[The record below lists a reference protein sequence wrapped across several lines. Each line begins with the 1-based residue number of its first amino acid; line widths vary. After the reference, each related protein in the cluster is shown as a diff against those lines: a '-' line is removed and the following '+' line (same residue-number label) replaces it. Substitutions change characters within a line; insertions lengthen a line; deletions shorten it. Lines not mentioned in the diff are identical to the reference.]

1 MSSYLPYIIVAGIGV
16 IFFIICMIL
25 FSGNKAEKNHQ
36 KQEKAEQQS
45 LAQKR
50 AEEKAAW
57 AQIEALNDEREAKR
71 RTSHSQTAPV
81 SRISTVTVRERA
93 ENPDE
98 TAFVTTKGEAV
109 RRNGQIVY
117 EEAPQKNRKK
127 KENFD
132 ATRVLSRDE
141 IIEAMDKVDK
151 EEAAAYKAE
160 TEEAKKK
167 REEEAAREATQE
179 EAQRKAA
186 EKEMIRQREE
196 ATRKRR
202 AAAAAQ
208 HARLVSDEEPED
220 TTLAQMAAVVS
231 KDLAEKD
238 QPAGKNAPAGDAD
251 ATTVIPAAA
260 VTAAAAAASGTAAAA
275 AATAATAAA
284 AAPVTDQTT
293 VVRTAAAVRK
303 GAAAVHTAPADE
315 GEGSALSDKTQIMKP
330 IKTQKHDTAP
340 GTLGDET
347 RRMQPL
353 QVDTAAK
360 DTEGRTAPAAAPASA
375 HTRQENSRGRNK
387 SPWGNDLQP
396 GTSSTKQGQES
407 IWAKDAAA
415 NSTVVR
421 DCAYHFLGQY
431 GIAGDAFQQHVKNIT
446 AAAFNRLGCRTDDER
461 ERAVAPLL
469 VQEALQNV
477 QKTYAAQP
485 EDYVAT
491 MALRA
496 FEDIVRC
503 PVASTRHLVAMDAL
517 KVMPYLGRGHY
528 QILAILLLFLY
539 SRNSHNVDKTTFCQ
553 YIDKYVMPFLD
564 HFPTERPY
572 YQQLDYLHCTA
583 LEAKETRFP
592 EILSDS
598 YPLLFRYRGFTE
610 EELRKALKGH
620 RIPREYVVRSFNSPL
635 IKLALVDDSMALR
648 FFRVTG
654 ITDREMQDRLMR
666 LAKKRPANFSGEE
679 ALDIMEDISP
689 ILADLGDIWDSTLLR
704 VSTLSLLG
712 LYLAQGYVK
721 EMIGEE
727 FDLSRWFE

>member
-1 MSSYLPYIIVAGIGV
+1 M
-16 IFFIICMIL
+16 
-25 FSGNKAEKNHQ
+25 
-36 KQEKAEQQS
+36 
-45 LAQKR
+45 
-50 AEEKAAW
+50 
-57 AQIEALNDEREAKR
+57 
-71 RTSHSQTAPV
+71 
-81 SRISTVTVRERA
+81 
-93 ENPDE
+93 
-98 TAFVTTKGEAV
+98 
-109 RRNGQIVY
+109 
-117 EEAPQKNRKK
+117 
-127 KENFD
+127 
-132 ATRVLSRDE
+132 
-141 IIEAMDKVDK
+141 
-151 EEAAAYKAE
+151 
-160 TEEAKKK
+160 
-167 REEEAAREATQE
+167 
-179 EAQRKAA
+179 
-186 EKEMIRQREE
+186 
-196 ATRKRR
+196 
-202 AAAAAQ
+202 
-208 HARLVSDEEPED
+208 
-220 TTLAQMAAVVS
+220 
-231 KDLAEKD
+231 
-238 QPAGKNAPAGDAD
+238 
-251 ATTVIPAAA
+251 
-260 VTAAAAAASGTAAAA
+260 
-275 AATAATAAA
+275 
-284 AAPVTDQTT
+284 DQTT

>member
-1 MSSYLPYIIVAGIGV
+1 MSSYLPYIIVAGIVV

-36 KQEKAEQQS
+36 KQERAEQQS

-71 RTSHSQTAPV
+71 RTSQSHTAPV
-81 SRISTVTVRERA
+81 PRISTVTVRERA

-167 REEEAAREATQE
+167 KDEEAAREADRE
-179 EAQRKAA
+179 EAQRQAA
-186 EKEMIRQREE
+186 EKEMIRQRAE

-208 HARLVSDEEPED
+208 RARLVSDDEQED

-238 QPAGKNAPAGDAD
+238 QPAGTDAPADDAD
-251 ATTVIPAAA
+251 ATTVIPASA
-260 VTAAAAAASGTAAAA
+260 VTAAAAATAAS
-275 AATAATAAA
+275 ATAPAARP
-284 AAPVTDQTT
+284 AAPSK
-293 VVRTAAAVRK
+293 TAAAVRK
-303 GAAAVHTAPADE
+303 GAAVHTAPAAEED
-315 GEGSALSDKTQIMKP
+315 APSDKTQIMKP
-330 IKTQKHDTAP
+330 VKAQKHDAAP
-340 GTLGDET
+340 SALGDET

-353 QVDTAAK
+353 QVDTASK
-360 DTEGRTAPAAAPASA
+360 EQEGRTAPAAAKASA
-375 HTRQENSRGRNK
+375 HTRQESSHNRTK
-387 SPWGNDLQP
+387 SPWGNDLQHR
-396 GTSSTKQGQES
+396 TSSTKQGQES

-446 AAAFNRLGCRTDDER
+446 AAAFNRLGCHTDDER
-461 ERAVAPLL
+461 EKAVAPLL

-477 QKTYAAQP
+477 QKTYASQP

-635 IKLALVDDSMALR
+635 IKLALIDDSMALH

-654 ITDREMQDRLMR
+654 ITDRDMQDRIMR

>member
-1 MSSYLPYIIVAGIGV
+1 M
-16 IFFIICMIL
+16 
-25 FSGNKAEKNHQ
+25 
-36 KQEKAEQQS
+36 
-45 LAQKR
+45 
-50 AEEKAAW
+50 
-57 AQIEALNDEREAKR
+57 
-71 RTSHSQTAPV
+71 
-81 SRISTVTVRERA
+81 
-93 ENPDE
+93 
-98 TAFVTTKGEAV
+98 
-109 RRNGQIVY
+109 
-117 EEAPQKNRKK
+117 
-127 KENFD
+127 
-132 ATRVLSRDE
+132 
-141 IIEAMDKVDK
+141 
-151 EEAAAYKAE
+151 
-160 TEEAKKK
+160 
-167 REEEAAREATQE
+167 
-179 EAQRKAA
+179 
-186 EKEMIRQREE
+186 
-196 ATRKRR
+196 
-202 AAAAAQ
+202 
-208 HARLVSDEEPED
+208 
-220 TTLAQMAAVVS
+220 
-231 KDLAEKD
+231 
-238 QPAGKNAPAGDAD
+238 
-251 ATTVIPAAA
+251 
-260 VTAAAAAASGTAAAA
+260 
-275 AATAATAAA
+275 
-284 AAPVTDQTT
+284 
-293 VVRTAAAVRK
+293 
-303 GAAAVHTAPADE
+303 
-315 GEGSALSDKTQIMKP
+315 
-330 IKTQKHDTAP
+330 
-340 GTLGDET
+340 
-347 RRMQPL
+347 
-353 QVDTAAK
+353 
-360 DTEGRTAPAAAPASA
+360 
-375 HTRQENSRGRNK
+375 
-387 SPWGNDLQP
+387 
-396 GTSSTKQGQES
+396 
-407 IWAKDAAA
+407 
-415 NSTVVR
+415 
-421 DCAYHFLGQY
+421 
-431 GIAGDAFQQHVKNIT
+431 
-446 AAAFNRLGCRTDDER
+446 
-461 ERAVAPLL
+461 
-469 VQEALQNV
+469 QEALQNV
-477 QKTYAAQP
+477 QKTYASQP

-635 IKLALVDDSMALR
+635 IKLALIDDSMALR

-654 ITDREMQDRLMR
+654 ITDRDMQDRIMR